1 MKLLISGIVI
11 LFIILPFLIFPQQKE
26 PELVDYAKVTCGA
39 QRTGEYMPL
48 LESKNVAVVANQAS
62 LIGTTHLVDTLLS
75 SGIRV
80 VKIFSPEH
88 GFRGNAEAGALIKD
102 GKDSQ
107 TGLPVISLY
116 GKHKNPTAEDMAG
129 VDIVVF
135 DLQDVGVRFYTYI
148 STLAYVMESCAENNI
163 PLVVLDRPNPN
174 GFYVDGPVLEPE
186 YSSFVGMHAVPV
198 VYGMTIG
205 EYAQMVN
212 GKKWLTDSLHCDLTV
227 ISLKGYS
234 HNMIVKLP
242 VKPSPNLPA
251 WESVYLYP
259 SLAFFEGTVVS
270 VGRGTDLPFQVYG
283 HPDLK
288 TGDFSFTPHRIP
300 GVSEHPKFEGQTC
313 YGQNLTGYA
322 RNYKTNP
329 HRLNLSWLIETYRA
343 LSPDHPFFNDY
354 FDKLAGTGRLRK
366 QIEEGLSEKEIRASW
381 QNGLEEFEKIRQKY
395 LLYK

>member
-11 LFIILPFLIFPQQKE
+11 LFIVLPFFIFPQQKE
-26 PELVDYAKVTCGA
+26 IELVDYSRVIGGA
-39 QRTGEYMPL
+39 QRTGEYLPL

-62 LIGTTHLVDTLLS
+62 LIGKTHLVDTLLS

-88 GFRGNAEAGALIKD
+88 GFRGKAEAGAFIED
-102 GKDSQ
+102 GKDTQ

-116 GKHKNPTAEDMAG
+116 GKHKKPVAEDLKG
-129 VDIVVF
+129 VDIVLF

-148 STLAYVMESCAENNI
+148 STLAYVMESCAGNNI
-163 PLVVLDRPNPN
+163 PLIVLDRPNPN
-174 GFYVDGPVLEPE
+174 GFYVDGPVLEKDH
-186 YSSFVGMHAVPV
+186 SSFVGMHPVPV

-205 EYAQMVN
+205 EYARMVN
-212 GKKWLTDSLHCDLTV
+212 GEGWLPDSLQCDLTV
-227 ISLKGYS
+227 IGLKGYS

-242 VKPSPNLPA
+242 VKPSPNLPD

-259 SLAFFEGTVVS
+259 SLAFFEGTIVS
-270 VGRGTDLPFQVYG
+270 VGRGTDFPFRVYG

-322 RNYKTNP
+322 HDYKTNP
-329 HRLNLSWLIETYRA
+329 RRLNLSWLIRTYQT
-343 LSPDHPFFNDY
+343 LSPDHCFFNDY
-354 FDKLAGTGRLRK
+354 FEKLAGNDQLRS
-366 QIEEGLSEKEIRASW
+366 QIEAGMSENEIRADW
-381 QNGLEEFEKIRQKY
+381 QDGLKKFKKIRFKY
-395 LLYK
+395 LIYD